1 MQQYARPFAYTPAG
15 SSVSVTLYEHCTS
28 VFGEPTRGT
37 LLDGQFGRASS
48 PVLIAQPRYMLT
60 THTLLFVSVLLSVS

>member
-1 MQQYARPFAYTPAG
+1 MQQYARPFVYTPAG

-48 PVLIAQPRYMLT
+48 PVLIAQPR
-60 THTLLFVSVLLSVS
+60 